1 MRDLAGLSVDAVG
14 RSVQQ
19 FRSGRVERNNSFP
32 PPSPELASNAR
43 EWQRALNLR
52 AGKDDGPKLH
62 NGLLNVDFGRGSI
75 DMRGLTN
82 DEQDKIMSLGGV
94 APNGESFAGMPLE
107 HIKAALN
114 QGDLAAV
121 EGGKSFAMPKLGRMT

>member
-1 MRDLAGLSVDAVG
+1 MQATESVSLEALG
-14 RSVQQ
+14 RSVEQ
-19 FRSGRVERNNSFP
+19 FASGKVDRNNAFP
-32 PPSPELASNAR
+32 PSSAELAENAR
-43 EWQRALNLR
+43 AWADALHKRAAL
-52 AGKDDGPKLH
+52 DGPKLH

-94 APNGESFAGMPLE
+94 APNGESFAGMALE

-121 EGGKSFAMPKLGRMT
+121 EGGKTFAMPKLGRMS